1 MKFSKSEGRHLV
13 AKQKIVPGDVLI
25 VDQPYISTLFRDH
38 QPTHCYHCFRRLPTE
53 PGDCVPSPYCDKVQ
67 PHTHQPSHWGL
78 PKNNFAQKWSWD
90 A

>member
-53 PGDCVPSPYCDKVQ
+53 PGDSVPSPYCDKVQ
-67 PHTHQPSHWGL
+67 PHT
-78 PKNNFAQKWSWD
+78 
-90 A
+90 